1 MGRPNYVLVR
11 LKNLRVHRHYL
22 SEGAKP
28 QYVDMINE
36 WSIVMGNNKAKLMP
50 DQSWYGNPHGQWNAR
65 YDQVGEVVI

>member
-1 MGRPNYVLVR
+1 
-11 LKNLRVHRHYL
+11 
-22 SEGAKP
+22 
-28 QYVDMINE
+28 MINE